1 MTVELNP
8 VLWGRLGVDVLAG
21 YLKGEKYKQ
30 QVFIKH
36 VIIDKTKGYIVTN
49 NHVIKDADM
58 VSVEHCTVVPHSV
71 DFSKL
76 NPGFVAIK

>member
-1 MTVELNP
+1 VQDGSLTMTVELNP

-36 VIIDKTKGYIVTN
+36 VLIDSGN
-49 NHVIKDADM
+49 
-58 VSVEHCTVVPHSV
+58 
-71 DFSKL
+71 
-76 NPGFVAIK
+76 VASTMKK